1 MSLQNIQL
9 KPRYVLPRSQMII
22 NTLLAGKLSTIYIE
36 SESSQINFR
45 HEEYAIQIK
54 HHNHMTITFFDRELQ
69 DVEWVCFFVLI

>member
-22 NTLLAGKLSTIYIE
+22 NTLLAGKLSIIYIE

-69 DVEWVCFFVLI
+69 DVEWVCFLF